1 MCARFG
7 RGSAVVVCA
16 RRCACRLD
24 VANIHRHAHHSS
36 RRGWSCGATWSD
48 MKRTCATCHEYSWH
62 APFVSSNSMVVVT
75 NGGHSRPS
83 RHSSPR
89 APFCTV
95 IGADWAGGSSA
106 HRACEQHSVLKLGC
120 YSEVVATNRG
130 HFARGSLSHFCAR
143 LSLSLS
149 RVLPSSKSEHHA
161 TNSSLPLIHH
171 LQALRT
177 GSLGLV
183 SCRTLV

>member
-16 RRCACRLD
+16 RRCTCRLD
-24 VANIHRHAHHSS
+24 LANIHRHAHHSS

-75 NGGHSRPS
+75 NGGHSRS
-83 RHSSPR
+83 GRHSSPH

-95 IGADWAGGSSA
+95 LGADWGWRLECSSRVRARCRAEAGMRRLFGPIPRSWRQTVAILRVAPFLIFAHGSP
-106 HRACEQHSVLKLGC
+106 
-120 YSEVVATNRG
+120 
-130 HFARGSLSHFCAR
+130 F
-143 LSLSLS
+143 LSLVFCPPAS
-149 RVLPSSKSEHHA
+149 PSIM
-161 TNSSLPLIHH
+161 PLTPPCH
-171 LQALRT
+171 
-177 GSLGLV
+177 
-183 SCRTLV
+183 